1 MSTTEHLDFRPA
13 PGFHEAVMARAH
25 ELVSNGERFGPL
37 RMEGTRITVNVFV
50 GCKPSKLSFL
60 SLAPIGELDGQEVWV
75 GNGESQP

>member
-1 MSTTEHLDFRPA
+1 MPTEHLHFRPA
-13 PGFHEAVMARAH
+13 PGFHEAVIARAH
-25 ELVSNGERFGPL
+25 ELLRSGERSGPL
-37 RMEGTRITVNVFV
+37 RMEGTRITVNVYV